1 MEQTNI
7 STYLQAAAQ
16 QTKDFN
22 QSIIAEQIG
31 VKQALILWMCD
42 NSKEVFINC
51 LDDNFTAYSF
61 TEREGFVPGRITTD
75 ADSRTIIIATPDKC
89 RAFPTS
95 SITNNDGVITA
106 HASKRRRQTDD
117 VEGYTDGRLCTM
129 LYFNS
134 VTGASYTTN
143 LYLIQLPLLDL
154 NAREMLRAALLS
166 DSEDS
171 TKLVVNHKN
180 NDSRSTEL
188 DNLEY
193 VTSELNNLHGKYIE
207 LLRSLDNS
215 EDYIAGS
222 FYKAKKAHSGDK
234 GRMVYI
240 LKFKLSAYDVKHAM
254 NASLDELRKIYHF

>member
-7 STYLQAAAQ
+7 STYLQAATK
-16 QTKDFN
+16 QTNDFN
-22 QSIIAEQIG
+22 QSALSEQIG

-61 TEREGFVPGRITTD
+61 TKREGFVPGRITTD

-95 SITNNDGVITA
+95 SITNNDGIITA
-106 HASKRRRQTDD
+106 HARKNKRQSDD
-117 VEGYTDGRLCTM
+117 VEGYTDGRLCAM
-129 LYFNS
+129 LYFS
-134 VTGASYTTN
+134 SATGMSYTTN
-143 LYLIQLPLLDL
+143 LYLIQLPLMNLD
-154 NAREMLRAALLS
+154 AREELRKALFS

-171 TKLVVNHKN
+171 TKLLVNHKN

-193 VTSELNNLHGKYIE
+193 VTAELNAIHGKYIE
-207 LLRSLDNS
+207 LLRVLDNS
-215 EDYIAGS
+215 DDYIAGS
-222 FYKAKKAHSGDK
+222 FYKKKKARGEDK

-254 NASLDELRKIYHF
+254 NASLDELRKIYNF